1 VSSGGYLETSCLEG
15 LVYPFIPFTSI
26 PLVVSN
32 LILVYPPQSD
42 CEKIHYVFVLEGLV
56 MDSKSASE
64 EDDSHKEEIAHLEEF
79 NGALKELLGKRFVS
93 HEPVTPGCCVMD
105 LVHLMNVWP
114 IIT

>member
-64 EDDSHKEEIAHLEEF
+64 EDESHKEEITHMEEF
-79 NGALKELLGKRFVS
+79 EGVVEKKFCLS
-93 HEPVTPGCCVMD
+93 
-105 LVHLMNVWP
+105 
-114 IIT
+114 

>member
-1 VSSGGYLETSCLEG
+1 
-15 LVYPFIPFTSI
+15 VYPFIPFTSI

-64 EDDSHKEEIAHLEEF
+64 EDESHKEEITHMEEF
-79 NGALKELLGKRFVS
+79 EGVVEKKFCLS
-93 HEPVTPGCCVMD
+93 
-105 LVHLMNVWP
+105 
-114 IIT
+114 